1 MAGQAGPVGHPGQ
14 AFNKLCGAGQAASS
28 ASARPVDAWRA
39 LCAEP
44 SADEMLFATYRAEA
58 ASQLDALAAVLTQVR
73 SYDMTL
79 LQRNE
84 AHQIEQAIIAYG
96 TQFAAPSM
104 SLKDMQHTSQNTRA
118 ALHAVN
124 KLLLSVQSKL
134 WSQLTCPTQAP
145 PAAV

>member
-28 ASARPVDAWRA
+28 ASARPLDAWRA

-84 AHQIEQAIIAYG
+84 AHQIEQAMIAYRG
-96 TQFAAPSM
+96 QFAAPSM
-104 SLKDMQHTSQNTRA
+104 SLADMQHTSQNTRA
-118 ALHAVN
+118 ALHAAN
-124 KLLLSVQSKL
+124 KLLWSVQAKL